1 MFVVAVF
8 PSHAMNAT
16 IINVPNAAVSAES
29 FLFAARD
36 FCVTNAFPTFATIVE
51 HMTARAMMCLLV
63 LFTNAAGDIYAWIAT
78 VHFVNLVKTTIAL
91 NALVW
96 DIFTNV
102 AAFIN
107 VSSAAPPVVIIA
119 ISLFAITATCMKLL
133 QLKGMNVLGVKLKFA
148 TIAPKISV
156 QNQVAHRFASAASL
170 NVVIAN
176 VLFARAV
183 LITSKCAPVADLT
196 P

>member
-1 MFVVAVF
+1 MFVVAAF
-8 PSHAMNAT
+8 PSHAMNAK

-119 ISLFAITATCMKLL
+119 ISLFAITAMKIL